1 MRSLLLTVSM
11 LLCTAAVS
19 GDSITARQK
28 FFSTVS
34 KNPAAAAG
42 YLNDKDPEIRRY
54 AVYTLLKNQKK
65 PDFAVISAAVKDPD
79 EQVVLTA
86 VSILPSMVGKDAG
99 VLPLLNT
106 LAKESKF
113 PMVRKIAV
121 QFTWP
126 FHREIRLL
134 RNDPTWDYEV
144 KTVKKLPLTDFPW
157 MFRTD
162 PMQDGHLKG
171 FFKPETDLAQWSKIK
186 MGVWEDQGFAD
197 YDGVAWYTI
206 KFKMPEKI
214 DSNAVE
220 VVFDAVDESAWVW
233 LNGTYLGAHDVG
245 PEGWKESF
253 AMDCTKEIQWG
264 KENVLTVRVFD
275 AAYAGGIYKPVRIEI
290 LK

>member
-1 MRSLLLTVSM
+1 
-11 LLCTAAVS
+11 
-19 GDSITARQK
+19 
-28 FFSTVS
+28 
-34 KNPAAAAG
+34 
-42 YLNDKDPEIRRY
+42 
-54 AVYTLLKNQKK
+54 
-65 PDFAVISAAVKDPD
+65 
-79 EQVVLTA
+79 
-86 VSILPSMVGKDAG
+86 
-99 VLPLLNT
+99 
-106 LAKESKF
+106 
-113 PMVRKIAV
+113 
-121 QFTWP
+121 
-126 FHREIRLL
+126 
-134 RNDPTWDYEV
+134 
-144 KTVKKLPLTDFPW
+144 
-157 MFRTD
+157 
-162 PMQDGHLKG
+162 
-171 FFKPETDLAQWSKIK
+171 